1 MQDDDDYQDGFDDC
15 CWWWQSRRIWCRWST
30 RPNPKWRR
38 WILTIEMTLTMTLKT
53 SLMTNLIP
61 KRVPRPN
68 RRWPRQIVTNSDGHC
83 FPLLVIITRRMEMVL
98 IKKVPF
104 RCFIFFIYMIFL
116 TIDSVMSKS
125 IWISVP
131 SSKGPHCPDNKIHA
145 SVCIHP
151 CLLINL
157 DKYSDLNLEKI
168 YFQIRQKLL
177 PIGENI
183 FPNWIKMCFPYYI
196 YKSNQWSEHFRQAS
210 VCIHILQGLP
220 QLPIWF
226 HSPGTGP
233 TFYRGILIFF
243 QT

>member
-1 MQDDDDYQDGFDDC
+1 
-15 CWWWQSRRIWCRWST
+15 
-30 RPNPKWRR
+30 
-38 WILTIEMTLTMTLKT
+38 
-53 SLMTNLIP
+53 
-61 KRVPRPN
+61 
-68 RRWPRQIVTNSDGHC
+68 
-83 FPLLVIITRRMEMVL
+83 
-98 IKKVPF
+98 
-104 RCFIFFIYMIFL
+104 MIFL

-196 YKSNQWSEHFRQAS
+196 YISRTNDLNTFVRPPFAS
-210 VCIHILQGLP
+210 IFSKASLNFPFGSILQEQVP
-220 QLPIWF
+220 SFTDEFWYFSKHNFKI
-226 HSPGTGP
+226 
-233 TFYRGILIFF
+233 GIKSLHTSSQTIFNKYYL
-243 QT
+243 